1 MNRQHPSIFNTPHN
15 LARTLRFVNVFVTSL
30 LRGRVRFEGKC
41 ISTEAQT
48 INEWII
54 SQKFLNRF
62 VELYIKQKEGLNLD
76 LSIVVITDLGKK
88 YTGTSKLPMEPTS
101 SPAPFEGKNAR
112 ECSELLQAL
121 VKDTGSEI
129 NVENF
134 AILDERSKQDD
145 TALLVQ
151 AFKKSGETKTVRG
164 ALKHTDMSL
173 GNLWVG
179 NMNIEEFD
187 HQLPVW
193 QA

>member
-1 MNRQHPSIFNTPHN
+1 M
-15 LARTLRFVNVFVTSL
+15 

>member
-1 MNRQHPSIFNTPHN
+1 
-15 LARTLRFVNVFVTSL
+15 
-30 LRGRVRFEGKC
+30 
-41 ISTEAQT
+41 
-48 INEWII
+48 
-54 SQKFLNRF
+54 
-62 VELYIKQKEGLNLD
+62 
-76 LSIVVITDLGKK
+76 
-88 YTGTSKLPMEPTS
+88 MEPTS